1 MSDHY
6 VLSFCADDAHGAPI
20 MMKAEEL
27 NLKPEDFIGPIRE
40 AHISSLAKFGVEY
53 SNYHSTH
60 SSENKEL
67 SNEIYLAAKDA
78 GYIFKK
84 EIEQCFDETKGM
96 FLADRYVSGDCPK
109 CGAAA
114 ERETDTLDTFVESSW
129 YFSRF
134 CSPRA
139 DEPVDTAAIKYWMP
153 VDQYIGGIEHAIL
166 HLLYARFFTRAMKK
180 CGYLDIDEPFAG
192 LFTQGMVCHETYRG
206 ENGE

>member
-60 SSENKEL
+60 SSENQEL

-109 CGAAA
+109 CGA
-114 ERETDTLDTFVESSW
+114 
-129 YFSRF
+129 
-134 CSPRA
+134 
-139 DEPVDTAAIKYWMP
+139 
-153 VDQYIGGIEHAIL
+153 VDQYGDGCD
-166 HLLYARFFTRAMKK
+166 K
-180 CGYLDIDEPFAG
+180 CG
-192 LFTQGMVCHETYRG
+192 ETYSATELLHPKSTLTG
-206 ENGE
+206 STPILKNSEHIFFDLGQSKSHLKNFLATASIQKPIVAKLSEWLDGDLKSWDI